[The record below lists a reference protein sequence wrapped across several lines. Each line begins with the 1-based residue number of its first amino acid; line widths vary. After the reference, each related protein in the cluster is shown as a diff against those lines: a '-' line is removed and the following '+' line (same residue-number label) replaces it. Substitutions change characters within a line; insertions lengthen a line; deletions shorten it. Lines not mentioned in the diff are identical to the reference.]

1 MTQGNIRTGT
11 VSQEILFPQEP
22 TRFSE
27 RDFDKLLEFC
37 VDHNTSDVTIQS
49 NDKVMAEIHGKL
61 CRITRRVI
69 KHNEVADILNFIYG
83 PNGVAQILSGTDL
96 DTHYEIRPER
106 GVRHRFRVNITGCL
120 VEGGQGIQITM
131 RTIPADP
138 PYIKDMGLV
147 PKLQE
152 ALIPPQGIVVVAGAT
167 GSGKSTLLSS
177 VMREILETEN
187 GKVLTYE
194 SPIEFV
200 YDSVESTSASISQ
213 SEIPLHLPDF
223 PSAVRNALRRKPEF
237 ILVGEARDKETIAAV
252 IDAALTGHTVYTTV
266 HSNGVSDTIRRMVAA
281 FPEDE
286 RYGRTVDLISLIRA
300 IVWQMLVPTVD
311 GKRMALREW
320 LIFTPEVR
328 DNLLASEF

>member
-1 MTQGNIRTGT
+1 MSEQDNLEQQRMY
-11 VSQEILFPQEP
+11 PNEP
-22 TRFSE
+22 TRFTQPE
-27 RDFDKLLEFC
+27 FDKLLDFC
-37 VDHNTSDVTIQS
+37 VTNNTSDITLQS
-49 NDKVMAEIHGKL
+49 SDKIMAEIYGKL
-61 CRITRRVI
+61 HRITKREL
-69 KHNEVADILNFIYG
+69 KHNEVADILGFIYG

-96 DTHYEIRPER
+96 DTHYEIKPSR
-106 GVRHRFRVNITGCL
+106 GVRHRFRVNCTGCL
-120 VEGGQGIQITM
+120 VEGAQGIQITM

-138 PYIKDMGLV
+138 PYLKDMDLE
-147 PKLQE
+147 PKLVE
-152 ALIPPQGIVVVAGAT
+152 ALIPTQGIIVVAGAT
-167 GSGKSTLLSS
+167 GSGKTTLLASI
-177 VMREILETEN
+177 MREILEKEN
-187 GKVLTYE
+187 GKVLSYE

-200 YDSVESTSASISQ
+200 YDNVETKHAVISQ
-213 SEIPLHLPDF
+213 SEIPLHLPNF
-223 PSAVRNALRRKPEF
+223 PAAVRNALRRKPEY

-286 RYGRTVDLISLIRA
+286 RYGRTIDLISLVKA

-328 DNLLASEF
+328 EELLKCEF

>member
-1 MTQGNIRTGT
+1 MQHTVTTTTQELLYPN
-11 VSQEILFPQEP
+11 EP
-22 TRFSE
+22 TRFSDK
-27 RDFDKLLEFC
+27 DFDKLLEFC
-37 VDHNTSDVTIQS
+37 VNNKSSDVTLQS
-49 NDKVMAEIHGKL
+49 NEKVIAEVYGKL
-61 CRITRRVI
+61 CRITRREL

-120 VEGGQGIQITM
+120 VEGSQGIQITM

-138 PYIKDMGLV
+138 PFIKDMDLD
-147 PKLQE
+147 PKLQK
-152 ALIPPQGIVVVAGAT
+152 ALIPSQGIVIVAGAT

-187 GKVLTYE
+187 GKLLTYE

-200 YDSVESTSASISQ
+200 YDTVESPHASISQ
-213 SEIPLHLPDF
+213 SEIPLHLPNF
-223 PSAVRNALRRKPEF
+223 PAAVRNALRRKPEF

-266 HSNGVSDTIRRMVAA
+266 HSNGVADTIRRMVST
-281 FPEDE
+281 FPEEE
-286 RYGRTVDLISLIRA
+286 RFGRTVDLISLIRA
-300 IVWQMLVPTVD
+300 IVWQMLVPSTD

-320 LIFTPEVR
+320 LIFTPDVR
-328 DNLLASEF
+328 EQLLASDF